1 VTYAP
6 QSSPPLRRLPAFL
19 LLVLGALL
27 PSRSVAQARQRV
39 TLTTNLTKNPGEQV
53 LGTVVAGAEV
63 ATGQTTGDWTEVTI
77 DGWMISR
84 SVGETSRDGYNL
96 MVRTRAGENVR
107 TAPNGPV
114 IARFSG
120 GALLTK
126 VEAGKGWTHV
136 QRTLWAQTKALSLP
150 GTDAPGA
157 EQPGADRV
165 EITRST
171 PMLNAPEG
179 TPLATMSRGA
189 RGKVLARSGDL
200 VRIQLEG
207 WVNESDVKPAPGT
220 VIVGLSQAEVRAN
233 PARYTGQTLEWRI
246 QFIALQHGDEL
257 RPEVPPGQPY
267 ILARGPLPEPGFVY
281 VIIPADRVEAFRQVS
296 ALQELTIRAIV
307 KSPTTRYLPNPVVE
321 LVSVV
326 KGMGN

>member
-1 VTYAP
+1 MTYAP
-6 QSSPPLRRLPAFL
+6 QSSPALRRLPACL
-19 LLVLGALL
+19 LLALGVLI
-27 PSRSVAQARQRV
+27 PSRAVAQARQRAA
-39 TLTTNLTKNPGEQV
+39 LATNLVKSPGEQV
-53 LGTVVAGAEV
+53 LGTLAVGAEV
-63 ATGQTTGDWTEVTI
+63 TTGQTTGDWTEVAV

-84 SVGETSRDGYNL
+84 SVGATSRDGFDL
-96 MVRTRAGENVR
+96 MVVARSGENLR
-107 TAPNGPV
+107 AAPNGQV
-114 IARFSG
+114 IARIAS
-120 GALLTK
+120 GALLSK
-126 VEAGKGWTHV
+126 VEAAKGWTHV
-136 QRTLWAQTKALSLP
+136 QRKLWAQTKALDP
-150 GTDAPGA
+150 AVGGA
-157 EQPGADRV
+157 SEPEQPGADRV
-165 EITRST
+165 ELTRNA

-179 TPLATMSRGA
+179 TPLGTLSPGA

-207 WVNESDVKPAPGT
+207 WVKESDTRPAPGT

-233 PARYTGQTLEWRI
+233 PARYTGQTVEWRI

-267 ILARGPLPEPGFVY
+267 LLSRGPLPEPGFVY
-281 VIIPADRVEAFRQVS
+281 VIIPADKVEAFRQI
-296 ALQELTIRAIV
+296 APLQELTIRAIV